1 MVLVVVKSII
11 DGSSDEGKRRT
22 SGGLS
27 PQNSFVRKKRIMLV
41 F

>member
-11 DGSSDEGKRRT
+11 DGSSDEGKRRR

-27 PQNSFVRKKRIMLV
+27 SQNSFV
-41 F
+41 